1 MFFHKRSKVVRGNPY
16 EGSSVEKEVADEKES
31 NMDAGQSDF
40 TDPPAIR
47 QICYWILARYQRL
60 PKSRLMSAGVV
71 IRIRCSSQMESS
83 EREEEA
89 GHLFNTGLV
98 TLNAV
103 TCLYIRNLLFKA

>member
-16 EGSSVEKEVADEKES
+16 EGSRVEKEVADEKES

-60 PKSRLMSAGVV
+60 PKSRVMSA
-71 IRIRCSSQMESS
+71 SSDPDTVLESNGIL
-83 EREEEA
+83 REK
-89 GHLFNTGLV
+89 GDIFLTRG
-98 TLNAV
+98 
-103 TCLYIRNLLFKA
+103 